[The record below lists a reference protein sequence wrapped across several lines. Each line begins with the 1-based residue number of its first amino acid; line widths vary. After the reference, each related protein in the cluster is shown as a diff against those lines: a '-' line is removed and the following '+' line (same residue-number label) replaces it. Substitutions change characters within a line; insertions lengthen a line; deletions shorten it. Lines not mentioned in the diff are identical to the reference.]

1 MELIKVTQNEKNEQ
15 LVSGREL
22 HEFLEVG
29 RDFTT
34 WIKQRIEKYGF
45 EENSDFTTIW
55 NDTKTGDVGIYNGN
69 SNSMVKQGFSVDYI
83 LRLDMAKE
91 LSMVENNEKGKQAR
105 RYFIECEN
113 KLKGIHAQTQQQRLY
128 ERSPQELLT
137 DNALAL
143 NKLFETMNINIP
155 KELIINTAIHETKN
169 SIGYDFPEVQKL
181 LVKQE
186 EESYHTKSE
195 ICKRVGIKSNK
206 VNSSLIELG
215 IQEEGSS
222 TIHPYIL
229 TELGKQ
235 YAVERSYSNGKH
247 QGYEIKLKKSAEKY
261 IRENLFKLPQDWV
274 K

>member
-22 HEFLEVG
+22 HEFLGVKS
-29 RDFTT
+29 RFND
-34 WIKQRIEKYGF
+34 WIKNRINKYDF
-45 EENSDFTTIW
+45 IENTDFTTI
-55 NDTKTGDVGIYNGN
+55 TKSLVTAQGN
-69 SNSMVKQGFSVDYI
+69 RYEEIDYI
-83 LRLDMAKE
+83 LKLDTAKE
-91 LSMVENNEKGKQAR
+91 LSMVENNEKGKEAR

-137 DNALAL
+137 DNSLAL

-181 LVKQE
+181 LVKQD

-195 ICKRVGIKSNK
+195 ICKNVGIKSNK
-206 VNSSLIELG
+206 VNMALCELG
-215 IQEEGSS
+215 LQEEGSTS
-222 TIHPYIL
+222 MQPYRL
-229 TELGKQ
+229 TELGKK
-235 YAVERSYSNGKH
+235 YAVERSFTNGRH
-247 QGYEIKLKKSAEKY
+247 QGYEIKLKKSSEKY
-261 IRENLFKLPQDWV
+261 IRENLFRLPKDWV